1 MISPFERMPIDLID
15 FSNKSANGYKYMCVA
30 IDNFSRYLFTRPL
43 RNKTPNLT
51 AKAMK
56 ESIQEIKEKLD
67 TKIGHILADR
77 GTELMGEFRGLL
89 KTKQNPK

>member
-1 MISPFERMPIDLID
+1 
-15 FSNKSANGYKYMCVA
+15 
-30 IDNFSRYLFTRPL
+30 
-43 RNKTPNLT
+43 
-51 AKAMK
+51 MK

-67 TKIGHILADR
+67 RKIGHILADR

>member
-1 MISPFERMPIDLID
+1 MRTAYEQRANYARTAYEQRANYEREL
-15 FSNKSANGYKYMCVA
+15 
-30 IDNFSRYLFTRPL
+30 TREL
-43 RNKTPNLT
+43 RDAPVW
-51 AKAMK
+51 KAMK

>member
-56 ESIQEIKEKLD
+56 ESIQEIKEKFD
-67 TKIGHILADR
+67 RKIGHI
-77 GTELMGEFRGLL
+77 
-89 KTKQNPK
+89 

>member
-15 FSNKSANGYKYMCVA
+15 FSNKSANGYKYMFVA
-30 IDNFSRYLFTRPL
+30 IDNFSRYFTRPL